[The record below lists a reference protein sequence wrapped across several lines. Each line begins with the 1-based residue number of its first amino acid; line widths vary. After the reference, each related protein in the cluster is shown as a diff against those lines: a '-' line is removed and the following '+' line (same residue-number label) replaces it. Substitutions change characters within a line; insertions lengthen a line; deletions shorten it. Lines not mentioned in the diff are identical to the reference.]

1 MKKLLSAVVAMVMVL
16 GISNAFA
23 AEKKAAKPAE
33 KKTEAA
39 APAKADDSAA
49 AKGMYWEKWE
59 KGKAQGIVPPCG
71 TNVLAVG
78 GDEILQATVDTYC
91 AVKPGKY
98 QSFINPAVM
107 KVYKAKG
114 NKYAD
119 GQVAVLQFKEIGVA
133 FTTDIKGG
141 KPVYDVVSLKDG
153 KSIASKEANHP
164 LNPAVCEKCH
174 AGFKNACA
182 DRGFTCG
189 NRTDY

>member
-1 MKKLLSAVVAMVMVL
+1 MKKVLFGIIAMVMVL
-16 GISNAFA
+16 SVSSVFA
-23 AEKKAAKPAE
+23 AEKAPA
-33 KKTEAA
+33 AA
-39 APAKADDSAA
+39 APAKADDGSA

-59 KGKAQGIVPPCG
+59 KGTAQGIVPPCG
-71 TNVLAVG
+71 TNVLPLG
-78 GDEILQATVDTYC
+78 GDDILQATVDTYC

-98 QSFINPAVM
+98 QSFISPAAM

-141 KPVYDVVSLKDG
+141 KPIYDVVSLKDG

-174 AGFKNACA
+174 ASFKNACV
-182 DRGFTCG
+182 DRGYTCG
-189 NRTDY
+189 NR

>member
-1 MKKLLSAVVAMVMVL
+1 MKKVLSAVVAMVMMV
-16 GISNAFA
+16 GITGAFA

-33 KKTEAA
+33 KAAAA
-39 APAKADDSAA
+39 APAVDESAVA

-59 KGKAQGIVPPCG
+59 KGTAQGIVPPCG
-71 TNVLAVG
+71 TNVLPLG
-78 GDEILQATVDTYC
+78 GDDILQATVDTYC

-98 QSFINPAVM
+98 QSFINPAAM

-119 GQVAVLQFKEIGVA
+119 GQIAVLQFKEIGVA

-141 KPVYDVVSLKDG
+141 KPSYDVVSLKDG

-174 AGFKNACA
+174 ASFKNACV
-182 DRGFTCG
+182 DRGYTCG
-189 NRTDY
+189 NR